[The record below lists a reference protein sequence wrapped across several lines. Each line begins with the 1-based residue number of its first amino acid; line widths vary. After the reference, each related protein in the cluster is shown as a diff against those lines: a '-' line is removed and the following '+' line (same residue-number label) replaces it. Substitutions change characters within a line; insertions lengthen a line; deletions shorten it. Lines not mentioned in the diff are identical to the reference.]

1 MGPQHEAHD
10 LQVFCSLL
18 LQPWITTAKTLRLS
32 FMGSVTTPEYEG
44 LDCKSLPDKTQTG
57 GVKHNGGM
65 SLETDPLPSSRQAS
79 GKEATESATTMA
91 NDLLTQSDSESQA
104 AATTAESAGID
115 VTFGIP
121 IKERPIWVDLY
132 ESVRDVF
139 FPPKYPPLVLT
150 STPIPV
156 PDRMAVKRN
165 PVAWGLATTVNVA
178 ILLVA
183 LFFVGKHI
191 IEKTNPA
198 LNLTNIDVGDF
209 TGPHAPT
216 KAGGGGGGGDHSAVD
231 ASKGKLPK
239 FEKNPITPPQVQT
252 IDKPKLPMDVAINVQ
267 KDLVLPDNPMLPNIG
282 MKNSVNVKLA
292 SNGQGGG
299 SGMGTGSGGGIGSG
313 TGNGYGPGT
322 GGNCCGGLY
331 HVGGGVSAPIQLND
345 VQADF
350 SDEARRAKYQ
360 GVCIV
365 QIIVDAQGNPR
376 NPRIVRALGM
386 GLDEK
391 ALEAVMKYKFKPAMK
406 DGKTPVPVPVNIE
419 INFRLY

>member
-1 MGPQHEAHD
+1 
-10 LQVFCSLL
+10 
-18 LQPWITTAKTLRLS
+18 
-32 FMGSVTTPEYEG
+32 MGSLTTQEYEC
-44 LDCKSLPDKTQTG
+44 LDSDSFRNKTQTG
-57 GVKHNGGM
+57 GVKHNGDM
-65 SLETDPLPSSRQAS
+65 SLETDPHLSSRRTS
-79 GKEATESATTMA
+79 SPEATESAATMA
-91 NDLLTQSDSESQA
+91 NDLLTQPDSESQA
-104 AATTAESAGID
+104 AAVTAEDIGLDIS
-115 VTFGIP
+115 FGIP

-165 PVAWGLATTVNVA
+165 PVAWGLATTVNVS
-178 ILLVA
+178 ILLIA

-191 IEKTNPA
+191 IAASKPA
-198 LNLTNIDVGDF
+198 LNLTDIDVGEF
-209 TGPHAPT
+209 KAPT
-216 KAGGGGGGGDHSAVD
+216 KDKLAGGGGGGGDHSIVD

-239 FEKNPITPPQVQT
+239 FEKNPITPPQVQK
-252 IDKPKLPMDVAINVQ
+252 IDNPKLPMDVAINVQ
-267 KDLVLPDNPMLPNIG
+267 PDIKLPDNLMPNIG

-313 TGNGYGPGT
+313 TGNGYGPGF
-322 GGNCCGGLY
+322 GGNTGGGLY